1 MDFNSSFL
9 KFNPFD
15 LESVY
20 TFFGLVGFYFGSI
33 VFLPHINDDPVQLF
47 FLIEEHGG
55 LGEALA
61 FFGCDDIDVILSIL
75 MADVPDGLLEGFV
88 FDFVVVFF
96 GEGGHVGIGIVEV
109 AVEVALHVIC
119 Q

>member
-1 MDFNSSFL
+1 
-9 KFNPFD
+9 
-15 LESVY
+15 
-20 TFFGLVGFYFGSI
+20 
-33 VFLPHINDDPVQLF
+33 
-47 FLIEEHGG
+47 
-55 LGEALA
+55 
-61 FFGCDDIDVILSIL
+61 